1 MKLGGSVR
9 RREFIKFTS
18 AAAAV
23 WPLAARAQKPGRVF
37 RLGIITGAPRAS
49 PRMVAFFDE
58 LKVLG
63 FVEGQNLD
71 ITTDGFDLREDQL
84 AGLAATLTNG
94 APDVLLCVGD
104 AAGRAALKAT
114 RTTPLV
120 VISTDLVAAGFARS
134 LAHPGGNATG
144 VSILSAELDGKRQEI
159 LMEAVPRAR
168 RMAAL
173 ADLAASPAAQLEML
187 QNAARARNV
196 ELTVF
201 TAATP
206 EEIAPAIDNA
216 KKSGA
221 DALNVLAAPLF
232 SFNRR
237 IVIARIAVQR
247 LPAIYEWPEMAEDGG
262 LIGYGPSITSIYRQ
276 VARLVGKV
284 LRGAS
289 PEDLPGEQPTTFDLV
304 VNLKT
309 AKAMGLAL
317 PETLL
322 LRADKLIE

>member
-120 VISTDLVAAGFARS
+120 VISTDLVAAGFARY